1 MALASLHN
9 FRRTPK
15 IGSIEVTVSISEQH
29 SMTATMPDV
38 PVERGSDLQDHR
50 SIGPATLT
58 MEGAISA
65 VAMRSTAEI
74 NEDGQV
80 VREPSSDQLFTV
92 EEAYTR
98 MLEAFEDSE
107 PFDVLT
113 GLRSY
118 TSMHFESLT
127 IVRDKS
133 TGGVLRFNASFKQIA
148 FAETSSVR
156 VRSKKVDAPKTQPK
170 AKPGA
175 KGAKP
180 STNKSS
186 ALKAAQLFTKDPG
199 QGLLNLLGASP

>member
-15 IGSIEVTVSISEQH
+15 LGAVEVSVSISEQH
-29 SMTATMPDV
+29 SLSATMPDV

-50 SIGPATLT
+50 SIGPAALT

-80 VREPSSDQLFTV
+80 VREPSNDQPFTV
-92 EEAYTR
+92 EEAYAR
-98 MLEAFEDSE
+98 LLETFHDSE

-118 TSMHFESLT
+118 TSMHFESLV
-127 IVRDKS
+127 IIRDKS
-133 TGGVLRFNASFKQIA
+133 TGGILRFTAALKQIE
-148 FAETSSVR
+148 FAETSTVR
-156 VRSKKVDAPKTQPK
+156 VRSKKADTPKTQPK
-170 AKPGA
+170 QKPGA

-180 STNKSS
+180 SANKST
-186 ALKAAQLFTKDPG
+186 ALKAAQLFAKDPG